1 MAKVIRGRHTADVE
15 GEFVVFLVGMRI
27 NRYWK
32 IHKWLPVA
40 LAMPRMLRAL
50 ERDPGK
56 GMLGYRLLPGLRVIT
71 VLQYWR
77 SFEQLEAFARS
88 HDEPHRGAWQRFNRS
103 VGAGA
108 DVGVWHETYRVPAG
122 GYECLY
128 ANMPVFG
135 LAAATAHV
143 PVVKRGQSAARRLG
157 VDVGDNPGEPVPGAR
172 VGDPDKD
179 ETPQAAA

>member
-1 MAKVIRGRHTADVE
+1 
-15 GEFVVFLVGMRI
+15 
-27 NRYWK
+27 
-32 IHKWLPVA
+32 
-40 LAMPRMLRAL
+40 
-50 ERDPGK
+50 
-56 GMLGYRLLPGLRVIT
+56 
-71 VLQYWR
+71 
-77 SFEQLEAFARS
+77 
-88 HDEPHRGAWQRFNRS
+88 
-103 VGAGA
+103 
-108 DVGVWHETYRVPAG
+108 VWHETYRVPAG